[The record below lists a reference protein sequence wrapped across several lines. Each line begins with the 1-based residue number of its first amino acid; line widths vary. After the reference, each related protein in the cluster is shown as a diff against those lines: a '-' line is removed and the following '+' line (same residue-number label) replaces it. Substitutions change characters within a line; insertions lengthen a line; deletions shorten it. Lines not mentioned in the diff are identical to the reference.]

1 MAAYSDIP
9 PQPMLDLSNFN
20 DDLPPVVTNGT
31 LLDAVRM
38 VLEEDNTPEWMMDM
52 LSLNKYYRVKFK
64 KRATVEKFINHMA
77 FLTDNKENQAYTD
90 QELDNLHNVVDDL
103 TKWIDKRKVECLDDS
118 HWPVSSHNLEEL
130 RSIYEAFPTWQNT
143 VYRRVM
149 EWYDRMLTV
158 KQELERETSP
168 ERGLS
173 MRDIFNSHIRYYQE
187 QNPGLQ
193 VHRYVPQPSDT
204 EMYADGNLN
213 PPPLQ
218 SDTDIE
224 YTVV

>member
-1 MAAYSDIP
+1 MAAYSDIL
-9 PQPMLDLSNFN
+9 PQPMLDLTNYT
-20 DDLPPVVTNGT
+20 DDLPIIESNGT

-38 VLEEDNTPEWMMDM
+38 VLEEDDTPQWMTDM

-77 FLTDNKENQAYTD
+77 FLSDNKENQVYSD
-90 QELDNLHNVVDDL
+90 QELENLQSVVNDL
-103 TKWIDKRKVECLDDS
+103 TIWIDKRKSECLDDS

-130 RSIYEAFPTWQNT
+130 RSIYDAFPAWQNT

-149 EWYDRMLTV
+149 EWYDRMLTI
-158 KQELERETSP
+158 KQELQRETSR

-173 MRDIFNSHIRYYQE
+173 MRDIFNSHVRYLQE

-193 VHRYVPQPSDT
+193 VQHVSDT
-204 EMYADGNLN
+204 EMFADGNLN
-213 PPPLQ
+213 PPTLQ

-224 YTVV
+224 YIVV

>member
-1 MAAYSDIP
+1 MAAYSDQL
-9 PQPMLDLSNFN
+9 PQPMLDLSNYV
-20 DDLPPVVTNGT
+20 DDIPAVVSNGT
-31 LLDAVRM
+31 ILDAVRM
-38 VLEEDNTPEWMMDM
+38 VLEEDNTPEWMTDM

-77 FLTDNKENQAYTD
+77 FLTDNKENQAYTE

-103 TKWIDKRKVECLDDS
+103 TRWVDKRKVECLDDS
-118 HWPVSSHNLEEL
+118 YWPVSSHNLEEL

-149 EWYDRMLTV
+149 EWYDRMLTI
-158 KQELERETSP
+158 KQELETETTP

-173 MRDIFNSHIRYYQE
+173 MRDIFNSHVSYLQE
-187 QNPGLQ
+187 QNPGLTVQ
-193 VHRYVPQPSDT
+193 QHVPQVSDT
-204 EMYADGNLN
+204 DMYVDGNLI

-218 SDTDIE
+218 SDIDIH

>member
-9 PQPMLDLSNFN
+9 PQPMQDLTNYT

-38 VLEEDNTPEWMMDM
+38 VLEQDDTPEWMMDM

-103 TKWIDKRKVECLDDS
+103 TRWVDKRKVECLDDS
-118 HWPVSSHNLEEL
+118 HWPVSTHNLEEL
-130 RSIYEAFPTWQNT
+130 RSIYEAFPAWQNT

-149 EWYDRMLTV
+149 EWYDRMLTI
-158 KQELERETSP
+158 KKELERETSP

-173 MRDIFNSHIRYYQE
+173 MRDIFNSHIQYYQE

>member
-20 DDLPPVVTNGT
+20 DDLPPIVTSGT

-103 TKWIDKRKVECLDDS
+103 TKWVDKKKVECLDDS

-149 EWYDRMLTV
+149 EWYDKMLTI

-173 MRDIFNSHIRYYQE
+173 MRDIFNSHIQYYQE

>member
-20 DDLPPVVTNGT
+20 DDLPPVVTSGT

-77 FLTDNKENQAYTD
+77 FLTDNKENQAYTE

-118 HWPVSSHNLEEL
+118 HWPVSSHILGEL

-149 EWYDRMLTV
+149 EWYDRMLTI

-193 VHRYVPQPSDT
+193 VNRYVPQPSDT

>member
-20 DDLPPVVTNGT
+20 DDLPPVVTSGT

-64 KRATVEKFINHMA
+64 KRTTVEKFINHMA

-103 TKWIDKRKVECLDDS
+103 TKWVDKRKVECLDDS

-149 EWYDRMLTV
+149 EWYDRMLTI

-173 MRDIFNSHIRYYQE
+173 MRDIFNSHIQYYQE

-193 VHRYVPQPSDT
+193 VHRYVPQPTDT

>member
-1 MAAYSDIP
+1 MAAYSDIL
-9 PQPMLDLSNFN
+9 PQPMQDLSNFN

-103 TKWIDKRKVECLDDS
+103 TKWVDKRKVECLDDS

-149 EWYDRMLTV
+149 EWYDRMLTI

-173 MRDIFNSHIRYYQE
+173 MRDIFDSHIQYYQE